1 MSSAEHELYLEA
13 VEASIAAGTHQAM
26 VNIHVDFTSELVTHD
41 TCGFTLWHRRYLLAY
56 ENMLR
61 STAHKFRC
69 VTVPYRNIMDHYV
82 NMINGQ
88 CSNLV
93 DCSPILTG
101 LGGIPKN
108 HLVNNR
114 TYAGIFRTVVWYND
128 RPYKQRL
135 HGLVH
140 SNVAV
145 AFSSSAA
152 PIDTLFYISWHSTVD
167 MLASIWW
174 NNTETTKEGVRT
186 SPLGFSARECREWY
200 VRDSLL
206 AMNRRSDILM
216 TTGGTNAT
224 HGVRVTGDLSCKPI
238 LTILVWHMRILLMKN
253 VLEIIVIRMMFHL
266 LIMNF

>member
-1 MSSAEHELYLEA
+1 MTQPSYHFDKRYTQGQHQDHQPTPHLGYLFSIPEKTNFLRRHSKISKKYISVLSLLRKLVSITAFFTFSHIIATSSLTPLPIRRLIGGNTACAGPRIRKSWDSMSSAEHELYLEA

-114 TYAGIFRTVVWYND
+114 TYAGIFRTVV
-128 RPYKQRL
+128 
-135 HGLVH
+135 
-140 SNVAV
+140 
-145 AFSSSAA
+145 
-152 PIDTLFYISWHSTVD
+152 
-167 MLASIWW
+167 
-174 NNTETTKEGVRT
+174 
-186 SPLGFSARECREWY
+186 
-200 VRDSLL
+200 
-206 AMNRRSDILM
+206 
-216 TTGGTNAT
+216 
-224 HGVRVTGDLSCKPI
+224 
-238 LTILVWHMRILLMKN
+238 
-253 VLEIIVIRMMFHL
+253 
-266 LIMNF
+266 